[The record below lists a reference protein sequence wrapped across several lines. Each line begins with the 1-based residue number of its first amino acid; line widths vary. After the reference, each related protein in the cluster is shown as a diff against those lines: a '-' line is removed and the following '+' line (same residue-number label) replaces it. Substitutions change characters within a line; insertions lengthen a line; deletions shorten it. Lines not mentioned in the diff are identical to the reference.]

1 MADAVIETRDLRKR
15 FGDVA
20 AVRGLDL
27 RVEPGSICGFLG
39 RNGAGKT
46 TTMKMLL
53 GMTRPDAGSASVL
66 GLDAA
71 DPAASVDIRARVAFI
86 SDEKDLF
93 NAFTVAQ
100 MIRFT
105 SRFYPGWRR
114 DLEERF
120 TRQFA
125 LPLKQRVQTLSRGM
139 RTRLAL
145 LLALSRG
152 AEILMLDEPTSGLD
166 PAAAEEVLQALV
178 HQVAQNGVTVF
189 FSSHQIAE
197 VEQIADAIV
206 IIDQGRRVVGGAL
219 DDLRREFQRVV
230 IVFDGDAPAHTFTA
244 PGVRRISRQ
253 GRVLSMLAGGNVEA
267 VVAEARA
274 LGPVSVD
281 VSPVTLKDV
290 FLESVQTEAR

>member
-1 MADAVIETRDLRKR
+1 VADAVIETRDLRKR

-105 SRFYPGWRR
+105 SPFTIHEFTSNDSRPRNPDLALRITTLNTLRFVYRR
-114 DLEERF
+114 VLTVKLQHF
-120 TRQFA
+120 TRKA
-125 LPLKQRVQTLSRGM
+125 YVQM
-139 RTRLAL
+139 AMP
-145 LLALSRG
+145 
-152 AEILMLDEPTSGLD
+152 IW
-166 PAAAEEVLQALV
+166 
-178 HQVAQNGVTVF
+178 
-189 FSSHQIAE
+189 
-197 VEQIADAIV
+197 
-206 IIDQGRRVVGGAL
+206 
-219 DDLRREFQRVV
+219 
-230 IVFDGDAPAHTFTA
+230 
-244 PGVRRISRQ
+244 
-253 GRVLSMLAGGNVEA
+253 
-267 VVAEARA
+267 
-274 LGPVSVD
+274 
-281 VSPVTLKDV
+281 
-290 FLESVQTEAR
+290 

>member
-86 SDEKDLF
+86 NDEKDLF

-105 SRFYPGWRR
+105 SRFYPGWRS

-125 LPLKQRVQTLSRGM
+125 LPPTQRIQTLSRGM

-152 AEILMLDEPTSGLD
+152 AELLMLDEPTSGLD

-230 IVFDGDAPAHTFTA
+230 IVFGGDAPAHTFTA
-244 PGVRRISRQ
+244 PGVRRITRQ
-253 GRVLSMLAGGNVEA
+253 GRVLSMLAGGNVDA
-267 VVAEARA
+267 VVAEART